1 MVIAMNY
8 GIEKENQFTLIV
20 EKSEFIGLVFPLHNL
35 DEVSVHLSQIKKR
48 YPDARHYCYAYRLGN
63 SSRSSDDGEPSG
75 TAGRPLL
82 ELLNKKE
89 LDRVLLVVVR
99 YFGGTKLGAGRL
111 LRTYIEAG
119 NLALSGC
126 HIGTFQTFSGFRLEL
141 PYSSIDNVKQWAR
154 ESGAIIEQ
162 IVYNET
168 VEMTVYGPLDAW
180 PSLEGLLPKLEK
192 REVLTPK
199 EVLVF
204 KEEKDH
210 VS

>member
-1 MVIAMNY
+1 MNY
-8 GIEKENQFTLIV
+8 GIEKENQSTLIV

>member
-1 MVIAMNY
+1 MNY
-8 GIEKENQFTLIV
+8 GIEKENQSTLIV

-180 PSLEGLLPKLEK
+180 PLLEGLLPILEK

>member
-1 MVIAMNY
+1 MNY

-126 HIGTFQTFSGFRLEL
+126 HIGTFQTFPGFRLEL

>member
-8 GIEKENQFTLIV
+8 GIEKENQSTLIV